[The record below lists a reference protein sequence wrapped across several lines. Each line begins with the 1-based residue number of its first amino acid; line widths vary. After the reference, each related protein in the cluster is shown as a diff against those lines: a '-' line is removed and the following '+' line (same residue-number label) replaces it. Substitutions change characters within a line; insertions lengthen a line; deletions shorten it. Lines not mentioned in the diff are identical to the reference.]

1 MLAHSR
7 TPFTLLRC
15 LYLKVGSMNPS
26 VPITDTDPIDSAR
39 SAGLRYVSDQNSGI
53 RRLKTGKGFRYLD
66 HNGKAITDAS
76 VLARIKSL
84 AIPPAWQQVWICPFV
99 NGHIQATGR
108 DVKGRKQYRYHP
120 KWRAVRDEAKYER
133 MVQFGKALPLLREK
147 IESDLCL
154 QGLPKRK
161 VLAAIV
167 KMLDLTGVRIGNE
180 EYAKTNHSFG
190 LTTLLSKHVHIEGT
204 QIELRFRGK
213 SRIRHALKLR
223 DRRVANLIKRMRDLP
238 GQELFQYVDEMGE
251 IHTVGSGDVNEYLH
265 ELTGEDYTA
274 KDFRTWIGTML
285 ATLALLETAHYNSQ
299 QEAKKNVEQA
309 VKMVAEQLGNT
320 PRICRNCYI
329 HPIVF
334 ETYLDNDKWN
344 QWQACVSAN
353 GEAQRCA
360 EEIVVD
366 FLERHTAIVI

>member
-1 MLAHSR
+1 
-7 TPFTLLRC
+7 
-15 LYLKVGSMNPS
+15 MNPS